1 MKLVDDAKQAWRW
14 FSVWA
19 LGVLAALPLV
29 WAELP
34 PETHALIPDAVR
46 PWIITAVA
54 LAGIAGRLVRQGGP
68 SE

>member
-14 FSVWA
+14 FSMWA

-68 SE
+68 GE